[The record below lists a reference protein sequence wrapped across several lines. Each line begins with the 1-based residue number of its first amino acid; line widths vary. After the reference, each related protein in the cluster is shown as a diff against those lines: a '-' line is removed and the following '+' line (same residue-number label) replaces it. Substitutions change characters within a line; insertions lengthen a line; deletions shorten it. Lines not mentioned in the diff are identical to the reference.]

1 MKSLFISDLHLDI
14 KRPEIITYFI
24 NFLLNLDKETKSLYI
39 LGDFVEYWVG
49 DDDPAEGLKD
59 VFNVIKE
66 KSETVEIY
74 LMHGNRDFMI
84 SSKFCSKYGI
94 KLLPDPTL
102 IRIGNNKIMLMH
114 GDTLCIDDKEYQKFR
129 TLVRSDAWQEEML
142 SKPLNERLALAKSLR
157 ARSLKETE
165 DKDEFIMDV
174 NQEEVLKVFKN
185 NDIDIL
191 IHGHTHRPNIHKIL
205 HEDNEYRR
213 IVLGDWY
220 RKSFVL
226 EIDGPQITIEKNII
240 Y

>member
-1 MKSLFISDLHLDI
+1 
-14 KRPEIITYFI
+14 
-24 NFLLNLDKETKSLYI
+24 
-39 LGDFVEYWVG
+39 
-49 DDDPAEGLKD
+49 
-59 VFNVIKE
+59 
-66 KSETVEIY
+66 
-74 LMHGNRDFMI
+74 
-84 SSKFCSKYGI
+84 
-94 KLLPDPTL
+94 
-102 IRIGNNKIMLMH
+102 MH

-174 NQEEVLKVFKN
+174 NQEEVLKVFQN

-226 EIDGPQITIEKNII
+226 EIDGQQITIEKNII